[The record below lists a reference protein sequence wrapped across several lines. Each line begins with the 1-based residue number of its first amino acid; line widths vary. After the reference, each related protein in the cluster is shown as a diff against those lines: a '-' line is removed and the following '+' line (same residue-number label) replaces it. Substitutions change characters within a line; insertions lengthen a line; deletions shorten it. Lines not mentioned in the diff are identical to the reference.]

1 MFLSYPPAG
10 ARRRFLA
17 GAFDYGPWI
26 ALVSLFGPAAVL
38 TDPFTISTVP
48 VYLLLNGLLEGL
60 TGQSIG
66 KALFGL
72 YTIRAGTGEFT
83 GGGTGIY
90 RRVLHVLDTL
100 PVCAGW
106 LAGLATGGT
115 LADRIVG
122 TVVVR
127 RP

>member
-1 MFLSYPPAG
+1 V
-10 ARRRFLA
+10 LA
-17 GAFDYGPWI
+17 
-26 ALVSLFGPAAVL
+26 
-38 TDPFTISTVP
+38 DPFTISTVP
-48 VYLLLNGLLEGL
+48 VYLLLNGLLEGV

-83 GGGTGIY
+83 GSGTGIY

-106 LAGLATGGT
+106 VTGLATGRT
-115 LADRIVG
+115 FADRIVG